1 MRVSRKMTAGL
12 VAVAC
17 VGVAACAGSSSGAG
31 AARKS
36 AAGGVVTVAE
46 LPESPPNY
54 VFPFVPAG
62 YNTVQNVGQFQSLMY
77 RPLYW
82 LGSGASLDVDPQLS
96 LAAPPAWN
104 AGHDVVTIRLK
115 KFKWSDGTSLT
126 PRDVAFWLNLAR
138 AEKKNWAD
146 YTPGQLPDNIKSTSY
161 DDATNSVTFRLTSA
175 VSPSW
180 FLYDQLAL
188 IVPLPTAWDRTA
200 SNTAAGCSA
209 EKAADQPASCKAV
222 YNYLNGQAKKSSDYA
237 ASPLWKV
244 VDGPFELKS
253 FEPSGRFTM
262 VPNRAYSGAVKPKL
276 AELQF
281 LPFTSESAEYNSL
294 RSGTAISVGYAPS
307 DILRPKKVT
316 AKTGPNPVSDYT
328 MDPVIPWGFSYLL
341 INFNNPAVGP
351 LFRQLYIRQAMQR
364 VVDQNLYI
372 EKAGNGYGAP
382 SYGPVPLDPPS
393 PFTKGMSSANPYPF
407 DVGRAKQLLTS
418 HGWSVPA
425 GGVATCRSAGSGAG
439 QCGAGIQAG
448 QRLQFNLESFSG
460 VTNVAETMSQFSAD
474 ASRAGIGIKVK
485 SVPPQQ
491 MVADAVQCK
500 SSQPSCKW
508 QLINY
513 GSAILSPYPAGN
525 NLFSSG
531 AGGNVGNY
539 ADPQMDRLLD
549 ATLTSP
555 DPRAM
560 VDYGNYAAQ
569 QIPVIWLP
577 NMAAPIYEVNNTLQ
591 GVVPISPFYSLTPE
605 KWSFTK

>member
-17 VGVAACAGSSSGAG
+17 AGVAACASGSSGAG
-31 AARKS
+31 PTSKPAS
-36 AAGGVVTVAE
+36 GGVVTIAE
-46 LPESPPNY
+46 LPQSPPNY
-54 VFPFVPAG
+54 AFPFVPAG

-77 RPLYW
+77 RPLFW
-82 LGSGASLDVDPQLS
+82 LGSGTSLDVDPQLS
-96 LAAPPAWN
+96 LAAPPSWN
-104 AGHDVVTIRLK
+104 ARHNVVTIRLK

-138 AEKKNWAD
+138 AEKKNWAE
-146 YTPGQLPDNIKSTSY
+146 YTPGQLPDNVKSTSY
-161 DDATNSVTFRLTSA
+161 DDSTNSVTFTLTSA

-200 SNTAAGCSA
+200 SKTSAGCSA
-209 EKAADQPASCKAV
+209 EETTGQPASCKDV

-237 ASPLWKV
+237 TNPLWKV
-244 VDGPFELKS
+244 VDGPFQLKS
-253 FEPSGRFTM
+253 FDPSGKFSM
-262 VPNRAYSGAVKPKL
+262 VPNPAYSGPVKPKV

-281 LPFTSESAEYNSL
+281 LPFTSEPAEYNSL
-294 RSGTAISVGYAPS
+294 RSGAAISVGYVPS
-307 DILRPKKVT
+307 DVLRPKKVT
-316 AKTGPNPVSDYT
+316 DKTGSNPVGDYT

-341 INFNNPAVGP
+341 INFNSPAVGP
-351 LFRQLYIRQAMQR
+351 LFRQLYIRQALQH
-364 VVDQNLYI
+364 VVNQNLYI
-372 EKAGNGYGAP
+372 EKANNGYGAP

-407 DVGRAKQLLTS
+407 DISRAKQLLTS

-425 GGVATCRSAGSGAG
+425 GGVATCKSPGTGPN
-439 QCGAGIQAG
+439 QCGAGIAAG
-448 QRLQFNLESFSG
+448 QSLQFNLESYSG
-460 VTNVAETMSQFSAD
+460 ISSVAEIMAQFSAD
-474 ASRAGIGIKVK
+474 ASSAGIGIKVK
-485 SVPPQQ
+485 SIPPQQ

-513 GSAILSPYPAGN
+513 GSAILSPYPTGN
-525 NLFSSG
+525 NLFRSG
-531 AGGNVGNY
+531 AGGNVGSY
-539 ADPQMDRLLD
+539 VDPQMDRLLD
-549 ATLTSP
+549 ATLASP

-560 VDYGNYAAQ
+560 VDYGSYAAE

-577 NMAAPIYEVNNTLQ
+577 NMASPIYEVTDTLQ